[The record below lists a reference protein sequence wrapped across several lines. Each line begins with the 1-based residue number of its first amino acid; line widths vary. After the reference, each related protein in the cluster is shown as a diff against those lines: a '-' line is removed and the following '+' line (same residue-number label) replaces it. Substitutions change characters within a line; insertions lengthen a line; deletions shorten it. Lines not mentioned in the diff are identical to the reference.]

1 MDEGRGAKRCGR
13 VSKKLA
19 TVMTVLTGASLVA
32 APAASAAGG
41 ASIANAPQ
49 LTSGAKYSATFPRS
63 YRHNPTT
70 EFWRVY
76 LVAGDYFS
84 LDGTTDREA
93 RYLDVKLFPAGTNDA
108 SLARKAPLDQASLN
122 TVIRFA
128 APQTGTYPLEVTCDR
143 NRACG
148 AVEFA
153 VYIAL
158 EVDLY
163 IPPSARLRLSGMF
176 TVTVR
181 TPEDRPVTGRGL
193 IVNLYGL
200 WKGNFASVTHH
211 VLGSAE
217 VVSGKAN
224 IMYRLPAG
232 LVGKTVSLQA
242 TAAGKGYLATSSS
255 LCQARVT

>member
-1 MDEGRGAKRCGR
+1 
-13 VSKKLA
+13 
-19 TVMTVLTGASLVA
+19 
-32 APAASAAGG
+32 
-41 ASIANAPQ
+41 
-49 LTSGAKYSATFPRS
+49 
-63 YRHNPTT
+63 
-70 EFWRVY
+70 VY

>member
-1 MDEGRGAKRCGR
+1 M
-13 VSKKLA
+13 
-19 TVMTVLTGASLVA
+19 
-32 APAASAAGG
+32 
-41 ASIANAPQ
+41 
-49 LTSGAKYSATFPRS
+49 
-63 YRHNPTT
+63 H
-70 EFWRVY
+70 

-84 LDGTTDREA
+84 LDGTADREA
-93 RYLDVKLFPAGTNDA
+93 RYFNVKLFPAGTNDA

-128 APQTGTYPLEVTCDR
+128 APQTGTYPVEVTCDR

-158 EVDLY
+158 AVDLY
-163 IPPSARLRLSGMF
+163 IPSSARLRLSGTF

-181 TPEDRPVTGRGL
+181 TPENRPEMGRGL

-200 WKGNFASVTHH
+200 WKGNYALVTHH

-217 VVSGKAN
+217 VVSGKAK

-255 LCQARVT
+255 LCQARVS